1 MIAEA
6 GLQTLARNVP
16 GRYSRKRHWRRWILA
31 GLGVLCRTRSPGC
44 WSVHQAP
51 ADPLSA
57 GAAHGG
63 GRGAGPAPARRA
75 AGARGPAGPLAGTW
89 DVAAGSVAGFR
100 VQETALGISNET
112 VGRTHAVT
120 GTIAVSGPNVTA
132 AAFRIG
138 LTAIKVGGKTQPQ
151 FATSLGTRQHPVAT
165 FTLTQPVTL
174 GSAFASGATI
184 TATATGQL
192 TMRGIAHLV
201 TVTISG
207 RRNGSA
213 LQVAGSIPIAFSDW
227 GIPGPKGYG
236 FFGSLANHG
245 VAEFLLVLH
254 RH

>member
-1 MIAEA
+1 MKLGGKRWPVTCQA
-6 GLQTLARNVP
+6 GLRASVTGCGGFSPASGCLSSSSSWLLERSSSS
-16 GRYSRKRHWRRWILA
+16 SRPSLRWCCPRR
-31 GLGVLCRTRSPGC
+31 
-44 WSVHQAP
+44 
-51 ADPLSA
+51 
-57 GAAHGG
+57 
-63 GRGAGPAPARRA
+63 APARRA
-75 AGARGPAGPLAGTW
+75 APPRARGASRPAPGG
-89 DVAAGSVAGFR
+89 GFR
-100 VQETALGISNET
+100 VHETALGISNDT

-138 LTAIKVGGKTQPQ
+138 LTAITVGGKTQPQ
-151 FATSLGTRQHPVAT
+151 FATSLGTRQYPVAT

-192 TMRGIAHLV
+192 TMRGISHLV

-227 GIPGPKGYG
+227 GITGPKGYG

>member
-16 GRYSRKRHWRRWILA
+16 YRSSRKRHWRRWILV
-31 GLGVLCRTRSPGC
+31 GLGVLVILVVLAVGAFIKLQPTLSPLVLPTAGA
-44 WSVHQAP
+44 SAP
-51 ADPLSA
+51 AGS
-57 GAAHGG
+57 
-63 GRGAGPAPARRA
+63 
-75 AGARGPAGPLAGTW
+75 PAGRW
-89 DVAAGSVAGFR
+89 NVAAGSVAGFR
-100 VQETALGISNET
+100 VQETTLGISNDT

-151 FATSLGTRQHPVAT
+151 FATSLGARQHPVAA

-192 TMRGIAHLV
+192 TMRGISHLV

-227 GIPGPKGYG
+227 GITGPKGYG